1 MSSGHGSSR
10 RRSYGKRQRD
20 LRDRQAL
27 DLVVDLEGP
36 PSWPRGGAWDL
47 PARHRSSQPDHGSRP
62 GGPA

>member
-10 RRSYGKRQRD
+10 RRAYGRRQRD
-20 LRDRQAL
+20 LRDRQAT
-27 DLVVDLEGP
+27 DLAVDLDGP

-47 PARHRSSQPDHGSRP
+47 PPRMRTTSQDPAPNP